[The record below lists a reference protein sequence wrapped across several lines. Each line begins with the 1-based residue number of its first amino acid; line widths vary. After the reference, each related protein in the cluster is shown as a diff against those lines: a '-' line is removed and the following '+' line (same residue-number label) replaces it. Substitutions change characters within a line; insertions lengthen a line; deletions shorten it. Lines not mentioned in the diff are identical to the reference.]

1 MAEENNHQNG
11 NLRTEIALVK
21 KDIDTLTSVTSKLD
35 TAIDKL
41 SEVIT
46 SVNRMIAIQEEKLSN
61 TDKSL
66 DDNIE
71 VIHNR
76 IEKTSRQCIFTRHEC
91 YRTFSSIL
99 EEI

>member
-76 IEKTSRQCIFTRHEC
+76 IEN
-91 YRTFSSIL
+91 
-99 EEI
+99 